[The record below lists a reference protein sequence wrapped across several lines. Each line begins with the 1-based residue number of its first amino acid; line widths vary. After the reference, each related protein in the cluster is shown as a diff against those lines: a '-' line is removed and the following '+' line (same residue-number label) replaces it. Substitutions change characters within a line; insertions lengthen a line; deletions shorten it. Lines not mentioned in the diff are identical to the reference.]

1 MKINF
6 KQLSVEL
13 LVILIGVPIALAAD
27 NWREYVAER
36 TLEEKYLFRFQAD
49 MSLDFLAFESNYRSL
64 KTALSGTQ
72 IIISYLDGQNSG
84 ITNNLL
90 VDEFT
95 NAAMTGST
103 FSSNLSNK
111 TTYNEMLSTGILNLI
126 ENFELRSEIN
136 NYYAASDRVIERRSQ
151 LTNQV
156 WIKYR
161 QLTGVNSGVY
171 VNRGERPNEEASNR
185 LLLELKNNDF
195 LIQDFR
201 LLQANISNFMIM
213 MPEFFA
219 LSESLQMKISEE
231 ISNT

>member
-1 MKINF
+1 M
-6 KQLSVEL
+6 
-13 LVILIGVPIALAAD
+13 
-27 NWREYVAER
+27 
-36 TLEEKYLFRFQAD
+36 LF
-49 MSLDFLAFESNYRSL
+49 EWN
-64 KTALSGTQ
+64 
-72 IIISYLDGQNSG
+72 NPE

-161 QLTGVNSGVY
+161 QLTGVNSGIY
-171 VNRGERPNEEASNR
+171 LNHGEKLNEEASKR
-185 LLLELKNNDF
+185 LLLELNNNDF
-195 LIQDFR
+195 LSQDFR
-201 LLQANISNFMIM
+201 LLQASISNFMIM
-213 MPEFFA
+213 MPRFLA
-219 LSESLQMKISEE
+219 LSESLQMNIFQERCRICEGFASTVQYV
-231 ISNT
+231 STGSSALDS

>member
-6 KQLSVEL
+6 KQLSVEF
-13 LVILIGVPIALAAD
+13 LVILIGVPIALATD
-27 NWREYVAER
+27 NWRAYVADR
-36 TLEEKYLFRFQAD
+36 ALEDQYLHRFKAD
-49 MSLDFLAFESNYRSL
+49 MSLDFSAFEGNYRSL

-72 IIISYLDGQNSG
+72 VIISYLDGQDSG
-84 ITNNLL
+84 ITNNFL

-103 FSSNLSNK
+103 FSSYLSNK
-111 TTYNEMLSTGILNLI
+111 TTYNEMLSTGTLNLI
-126 ENFELRSEIN
+126 ENSDLRSEIN
-136 NYYAASDRVIERRSQ
+136 NYYAASDRIIERRSQ
-151 LTNQV
+151 LTNQI

-161 QLTGVNSGVY
+161 QLTGVNAGIY
-171 VNRGERPNEEASNR
+171 VNRGERPNEDASNR
-185 LLLELKNNDF
+185 LLLELNNNDF

-201 LLQANISNFMIM
+201 LLQANISNFMFM
-213 MPEFFA
+213 MPEFLA

>member
-1 MKINF
+1 M
-6 KQLSVEL
+6 
-13 LVILIGVPIALAAD
+13 
-27 NWREYVAER
+27 
-36 TLEEKYLFRFQAD
+36 LF
-49 MSLDFLAFESNYRSL
+49 EWN
-64 KTALSGTQ
+64 
-72 IIISYLDGQNSG
+72 NPE

-95 NAAMTGST
+95 NAAMPGST

-161 QLTGVNSGVY
+161 KLTGVNSGIY
-171 VNRGERPNEEASNR
+171 LNHGEKLNEEASKR
-185 LLLELKNNDF
+185 LLLELNNNDF
-195 LIQDFR
+195 LSQDFR
-201 LLQANISNFMIM
+201 LLQASISNFMIM
-213 MPEFFA
+213 MPRFLA
-219 LSESLQMKISEE
+219 LSESLQMNIFQERCRICESFA
-231 ISNT
+231 STVQCVSTGSSALDS